1 LTLFF
6 YNAHP
11 RCLRFSKSGAWIRLS
26 LPGGPGLSAKELK
39 QQERNVL
46 QNKITGLSKGQRRQ
60 EELRIQDILQTLI
73 LDLQIHRLLAYR
85 ALGDEVNIDGLLEA
99 LLSDTSVGS
108 GDQKLL
114 MGFPRINGQDM
125 DFFFREILG
134 KRLAEGALGPLGT
147 PLLAGYEHQG
157 REDPDPGARPG
168 IYPYGPSPRARRGL
182 LRPFPLPSSQDHQS
196 GHRLRLSGGLQSA
209 ARSLGSAL
217 DGGPAPQ
224 C

>member
-1 LTLFF
+1 
-6 YNAHP
+6 
-11 RCLRFSKSGAWIRLS
+11 
-26 LPGGPGLSAKELK
+26 LSAKELK

-125 DFFFREILG
+125 DFFSVRSWENDWQKGLWDLWEP
-134 KRLAEGALGPLGT
+134 RS
-147 PLLAGYEHQG
+147 LAGYEHQG

-182 LRPFPLPSSQDHQS
+182 LRPFPLPSS
-196 GHRLRLSGGLQSA
+196 RII
-209 ARSLGSAL
+209 SLGIAYDCQVVSSL
-217 DGGPAPQ
+217 PQ
-224 C
+224 DPWDQPLMGVLRPSVDPNELTYYFDK

>member
-1 LTLFF
+1 
-6 YNAHP
+6 
-11 RCLRFSKSGAWIRLS
+11 
-26 LPGGPGLSAKELK
+26 LSAKELK

-125 DFFFREILG
+125 DFFSVRSWENDWQKGLWDLWEPRSSRAMNIKEGKTLILVPG
-134 KRLAEGALGPLGT
+134 RGFT
-147 PLLAGYEHQG
+147 PM
-157 REDPDPGARPG
+157 
-168 IYPYGPSPRARRGL
+168 
-182 LRPFPLPSSQDHQS
+182 
-196 GHRLRLSGGLQSA
+196 GHRLGRGGGYYDRFLC
-209 ARSLGSAL
+209 RHPRIISLGIAYDCQVVSSL
-217 DGGPAPQ
+217 PQ
-224 C
+224 DPWDQPLMGVLRPSVDPNELTYYFDK